1 MNWIKKLFAQA
12 TPLELA
18 VAELVDAQREKL
30 QAESGAEYAEALV
43 IYNQSRIEKD
53 SPNASWR
60 IMGLN
65 SRRSQWT
72 GVPVRYATTSTKPGQ
87 TRIAMTARLWSTRD
101 SPAPCRARPAGASR
115 RTGSGSAAAALSR

>member
-43 IYNQSRIEKD
+43 IYNQSRIERLT
-53 SPNASWR
+53 AYVAQ
-60 IMGLN
+60 L
-65 SRRSQWT
+65 
-72 GVPVRYATTSTKPGQ
+72 
-87 TRIAMTARLWSTRD
+87 TREES
-101 SPAPCRARPAGASR
+101 SHE
-115 RTGSGSAAAALSR
+115 

>member
-43 IYNQSRIEKD
+43 IYNQSRIERLTAYIAQATKEE
-53 SPNASWR
+53 
-60 IMGLN
+60 
-65 SRRSQWT
+65 SRHE
-72 GVPVRYATTSTKPGQ
+72 
-87 TRIAMTARLWSTRD
+87 
-101 SPAPCRARPAGASR
+101 
-115 RTGSGSAAAALSR
+115 

>member
-43 IYNQSRIEKD
+43 IYNQSRIERLTAYVAQLTREE
-53 SPNASWR
+53 ASHE
-60 IMGLN
+60 
-65 SRRSQWT
+65 
-72 GVPVRYATTSTKPGQ
+72 
-87 TRIAMTARLWSTRD
+87 
-101 SPAPCRARPAGASR
+101 
-115 RTGSGSAAAALSR
+115 

>member
-43 IYNQSRIEKD
+43 IYNQSRIERLT
-53 SPNASWR
+53 AYVAQ
-60 IMGLN
+60 L
-65 SRRSQWT
+65 
-72 GVPVRYATTSTKPGQ
+72 TKEQ
-87 TRIAMTARLWSTRD
+87 AHE
-101 SPAPCRARPAGASR
+101 
-115 RTGSGSAAAALSR
+115 

>member
-43 IYNQSRIEKD
+43 IYNQSRIERLT
-53 SPNASWR
+53 AY
-60 IMGLN
+60 IA
-65 SRRSQWT
+65 Q
-72 GVPVRYATTSTKPGQ
+72 ATKEQ
-87 TRIAMTARLWSTRD
+87 AHE
-101 SPAPCRARPAGASR
+101 
-115 RTGSGSAAAALSR
+115 

>member
-43 IYNQSRIEKD
+43 IYNQSRIERLT
-53 SPNASWR
+53 AY
-60 IMGLN
+60 IA
-65 SRRSQWT
+65 Q
-72 GVPVRYATTSTKPGQ
+72 ATKEQGHE
-87 TRIAMTARLWSTRD
+87 
-101 SPAPCRARPAGASR
+101 
-115 RTGSGSAAAALSR
+115 

>member
-43 IYNQSRIEKD
+43 IYNQSRIERLTACLLYT
-53 SPNASWR
+53 SPS
-60 IMGLN
+60 
-65 SRRSQWT
+65 
-72 GVPVRYATTSTKPGQ
+72 P
-87 TRIAMTARLWSTRD
+87 RD
-101 SPAPCRARPAGASR
+101 V
-115 RTGSGSAAAALSR
+115 